1 MHEASLHDRNSFI
14 TLTYD
19 DQHLPRDG
27 SLDVTEWQRFA
38 KRARKSLGP
47 FRYYH
52 CGEYGDLHLRPH
64 FHACVFGADF
74 SADRRHWKTV
84 RGNPLYVSP
93 TLDRLW
99 GRGYA
104 VIGEVT
110 FESAAYVARYIT
122 KKITGDQAE
131 EHYAGRKPE
140 YTTMSRRPGI
150 GKGWFDRWRDEVY
163 PADEV
168 IARGHPSRPPK
179 FYDSQYELVDAAGY
193 DLVKRKRIDKVR
205 DHAVDLT
212 WDRLKVRER
221 VATKYGSLYNRDPG
235 SS

>member
-1 MHEASLHDRNSFI
+1 MHEASQHEANSFI

-19 DQHLPRDG
+19 QANLPKDG
-27 SLDVTEWQRFA
+27 SLDVAEWQKFA
-38 KRARKSLGP
+38 KRARKALGR

-64 FHACVFGADF
+64 YHACVFGVDF
-74 SADRRHWKTV
+74 ASDRTLWKTV

-122 KKITGDQAE
+122 KKITGDRAE

-140 YTTMSRRPGI
+140 YTTMSRNPGI
-150 GKGWFDRWRDEVY
+150 GKGWFDRWKDEVY

-179 FYDSQYELVDAAGY
+179 FYDAQYELVDPAGL
-193 DLVKRKRIDKVR
+193 DQVKRKRLDKARAHVL
-205 DHAVDLT
+205 DLT
-212 WDRLKVRER
+212 WERLQTRER
-221 VATKYGSLYNRDPG
+221 VSEKHNRLFSRDPG